1 MSVLSTIKEA
11 LTSEPSAKSR
21 PDDGSDGAFWCD
33 DCNVRIRDVD
43 LEGDPVCPECGEEM
57 RFEGASG
64 RSCAC

>member
-1 MSVLSTIKEA
+1 MSILGTVREV
-11 LTSEPSAKSR
+11 LTSKPAAKSR
-21 PDDGSDGAFWCD
+21 PDDGSKGAYWCD

-43 LEGDPVCPECGEEM
+43 LEGEATCPECGQEM